1 MLIPLPN
8 GLTELLCVPLN
19 HKTLNS
25 RSTGIMSS
33 ELEYKQTI

>member
-1 MLIPLPN
+1 MPVPLPN

-33 ELEYKQTI
+33 ELEYKETI